1 MMCCHVA
8 PLQLSSLATVIVCTD
23 SVLIWRRVW
32 LREHCGCAHVD
43 HLPLA
48 GSPRRRTTPPRSAHS
63 IAEAEGAQACG
74 KQITSLVTDL
84 SKVASTVVALTE
96 LTESTAESTAES
108 QKRIEAKQAH
118 FEVLLSAVGVGASLK
133 STKKHFELLS
143 NDAGGELGEAKKGMK
158 LAHDQK
164 KEVCD

>member
-1 MMCCHVA
+1 MLTTCPWQVRQEEELHRQEA
-8 PLQLSSLATVIVCTD
+8 RIQSQKQKG
-23 SVLIWRRVW
+23 
-32 LREHCGCAHVD
+32 LRH
-43 HLPLA
+43 
-48 GSPRRRTTPPRSAHS
+48 
-63 IAEAEGAQACG
+63 G

-133 STKKHFELLS
+133 STKKH
-143 NDAGGELGEAKKGMK
+143 
-158 LAHDQK
+158 
-164 KEVCD
+164 